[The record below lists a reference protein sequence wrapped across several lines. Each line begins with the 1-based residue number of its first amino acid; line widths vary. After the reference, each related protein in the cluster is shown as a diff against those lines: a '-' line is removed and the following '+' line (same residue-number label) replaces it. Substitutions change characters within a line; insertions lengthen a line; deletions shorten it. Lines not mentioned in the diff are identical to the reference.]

1 MTDLEL
7 LEECRTR
14 GLLPMPRD
22 QDGELRANWEQMHY
36 LLSMAEGRVASGAK
50 LVIRHPEWFARTADM
65 KALARSAIIRKLDAI
80 LATAIVVRE
89 VETRNAAE

>member
-1 MTDLEL
+1 
-7 LEECRTR
+7 
-14 GLLPMPRD
+14 
-22 QDGELRANWEQMHY
+22 
-36 LLSMAEGRVASGAK
+36 
-50 LVIRHPEWFARTADM
+50 M